1 MDKHTQA
8 SNSEQSLHLLKEIG
22 QNPSLTQR
30 DLSKKLNLSL
40 GKINFL
46 IKALVAKGIIKT
58 QNFKNSKNKLAYLY
72 LITPRGLET
81 KFQLTQKFLNLKIE
95 EYEKLRREIEVL
107 NKEATS
113 LKPAEHVEEN
123 INTAVGTSFKI

>member
-1 MDKHTQA
+1 MDKHTRIL
-8 SNSEQSLHLLKEIG
+8 NSEQSLQLLKEIEQTPG
-22 QNPSLTQR
+22 LTQR

-72 LITPRGLET
+72 LITPRGLQAKLE
-81 KFQLTQKFLNLKIE
+81 LTHKFLNHKIE
-95 EYEKLRREIEVL
+95 EYEKLRREIEAL
-107 NKEATS
+107 NREVNSTAQPKS
-113 LKPAEHVEEN
+113 AEEEILVKN
-123 INTAVGTSFKI
+123 EP

>member
-1 MDKHTQA
+1 MDKHTQD

-46 IKALVAKGIIKT
+46 IKALAAKGLIKT
-58 QNFKNSKNKLAYLY
+58 QNFKSSKNKLGYLY
-72 LITPRGLET
+72 LLTPRGLQARLE
-81 KFQLTQKFLNLKIE
+81 LTHKFLNLKIE
-95 EYEKLRREIEVL
+95 EYEKLRKEIEVL
-107 NKEATS
+107 NREVNSTAQAK
-113 LKPAEHVEEN
+113 HVEEGEL
-123 INTAVGTSFKI
+123 VKSG